1 MGVLLGASCL
11 NTAAA
16 AGGGWGAFSGLG
28 LGLGGLPR
36 PRLVGVS
43 AAGWLVT
50 GSALLWPTFPSSSA
64 ALNLALLCAPADLR
78 PLRRGYGPGGRAGA
92 FSGSFTALASSPL
105 VAKLFRMES
114 RPLDLGALAT
124 GLVVVVVLLFG
135 GTGFTVV
142 LMGSSA
148 DERFSRLECCGDEE
162 CLEDVEVR
170 EEEGRLTGLPGLEAA
185 RGCLNTDSSLEEGG
199 LGLGF
204 GIGSSV
210 FTNPFF
216 STGFLILGGRIF
228 LGTVTVSASWSPSP
242 WDTEGDIGDSGSLKG
257 AHLSWNLE

>member
-1 MGVLLGASCL
+1 M
-11 NTAAA
+11 
-16 AGGGWGAFSGLG
+16 
-28 LGLGGLPR
+28 
-36 PRLVGVS
+36 
-43 AAGWLVT
+43 
-50 GSALLWPTFPSSSA
+50 
-64 ALNLALLCAPADLR
+64 
-78 PLRRGYGPGGRAGA
+78 
-92 FSGSFTALASSPL
+92 
-105 VAKLFRMES
+105 
-114 RPLDLGALAT
+114 
-124 GLVVVVVLLFG
+124 
-135 GTGFTVV
+135 

-148 DERFSRLECCGDEE
+148 DERFSRLEFCGDEE
-162 CLEDVEVR
+162 SLEDVEGR

-185 RGCLNTDSSLEEGG
+185 RGSLNTDSSLEEGG

-257 AHLSWNLE
+257 AHLSWNLERCCVVLRRFHNRLYNHGEGLY